1 MTIQMTMFAV
11 LLMFHLFYNRTEMK
25 VMKNIKPV
33 LIKVEEEQLSHN
45 EINRELNICFNKQS
59 TKSNYVQQ
67 WNKYF
72 SRISQKKSDEKIKVE
87 PYFGIEAMDA
97 YIGKRH
103 ILDYG
108 GGLHV
113 SLGVLGTFIGL
124 AYGLTGLDPTAS
136 AEVLQDGIGSLITN
150 MKTAFYTSL
159 LGVGLSIVWTFVDR
173 GVSKRTENNIEWH
186 SNQLM
191 FLLDVDDEEV
201 FLNRLEKISQQQAD
215 QLKTILIDA
224 LEDAMNPFVQT
235 VQNGNES
242 MQSSF
247 NTMQQQLEAQSKVAE
262 EHLAI
267 TKNQGSEVSD
277 KLVNEIK
284 EETSESI
291 AQFID
296 VMKTSKESQESMVQA
311 VQQVVTTLE
320 QASATQEQLTTKT
333 DQMLGTFDSLAASME
348 GTHEKYDQT
357 FDNLNTLTEMIQEMQ
372 TTQNDLLPQLSKWN
386 EEVVNM
392 LEGFTDL
399 SSKQYEEMTSQ
410 LAFSNEQWEKTAED
424 FKATRETLNDSLK
437 EFTSNIES
445 GVTSTFQLFDK
456 ELESVVKHFK
466 SMSDAY
472 IESQEDMTD
481 ALFTF
486 TEKMKEQRVEVES

>member
-1 MTIQMTMFAV
+1 MDAMNKIRPILNQ
-11 LLMFHLFYNRTEMK
+11 
-25 VMKNIKPV
+25 
-33 LIKVEEEQLSHN
+33 VEEEQLSHS
-45 EINRELNICFNKQS
+45 EINSMLNKNFSKLS
-59 TKSNYVQQ
+59 SKSNYVQQ
-67 WNKYF
+67 WKKYF

-87 PYFGIEAMDA
+87 PYFGIDVLDSLVA
-97 YIGKRH
+97 KRH

-113 SLGVLGTFIGL
+113 SLGVLGTFLGL
-124 AYGLTGLDPTAS
+124 SLGLMELDPTQN
-136 AEVLQDGIGSLITN
+136 AEELQAGIGGLIIN
-150 MKTAFYTSL
+150 MKTAFFTSL
-159 LGVGLSIVWTFVDR
+159 VGVILSIIWIWIDR
-173 GVSKRTENNIEWH
+173 GMSKSIEESIEWH

-215 QLKTILIDA
+215 QLKTILTDA

-399 SSKQYEEMTSQ
+399 SGKQYEEMTSQ

-424 FKATRETLNDSLK
+424 FKATRETLNESLK

-486 TEKMKEQRVEVES
+486 TEKLKEQRVEIES